1 MNIADNFQALSGISN
16 KLLVAWQQ
24 IIPYNPGS

>member
-1 MNIADNFQALSGISN
+1 MNIANNFQALFGISN
-16 KLLVAWQQ
+16 VRLVVWQQ